1 MCNIEVPDA
10 VADVDDDGGGMK
22 GEYACFNG
30 GYVMITFSSI
40 CQKCYQSH
48 SESGFRRLERHGWC
62 ANLLYFRTKISYRD
76 EFPRSGRGQEEIKCA
91 TARNRNF
98 RRVRRVIKSIE
109 YKNNWNNHL
118 IEKTVNLDNI
128 SLIDFLGVENKNI
141 DSLAAAFPKTRIVSR
156 GNQIV
161 LRGSTAEIVQI
172 DDILASLIQHYH
184 KYGRVTEENVKSYI
198 AREEEITLPDSP
210 NGVAPDGVIIYGTR
224 GSAIKAKTVNQQRLV
239 DESGANDLVF
249 ALGPAGT
256 GKTYISVALAVR
268 ALKSKAVK
276 KIIISRPAVEAGEN
290 LGFLPGD
297 LKEKIDP
304 YLRPI
309 YDALNDMI
317 PYEKLSYYM
326 EREIIEIAP
335 LAYMRGRTLNNAF
348 VLLDEAQNT
357 TPMQMKMFLTR
368 MGPESKMIITGDPT
382 QVDLPSNQRS
392 GLKEAIRIL
401 GDVKGIGF
409 VELTDKDVVRH
420 RLVKDII
427 EAYNRES
434 PQSAVQGPRKVAS

>member
-1 MCNIEVPDA
+1 
-10 VADVDDDGGGMK
+10 
-22 GEYACFNG
+22 
-30 GYVMITFSSI
+30 
-40 CQKCYQSH
+40 
-48 SESGFRRLERHGWC
+48 
-62 ANLLYFRTKISYRD
+62 
-76 EFPRSGRGQEEIKCA
+76 
-91 TARNRNF
+91 
-98 RRVRRVIKSIE
+98 
-109 YKNNWNNHL
+109 L
-118 IEKTVNLDNI
+118 IEKVVNLENI

-141 DSLAAAFPKTRIVSR
+141 DSLAAAFPKSRIVSR

-161 LRGSTAEIVQI
+161 LKGSTSEIVQI
-172 DDILASLIQHYH
+172 DDILSSLIQHYH
-184 KYGRVTEENVKSYI
+184 KYGRITEENVKSYI
-198 AREEEITLPDSP
+198 AREEEITLPDTG
-210 NGVAPDGVIIYGTR
+210 NGITPDGVIIYGTR
-224 GSAIKAKTVNQQRLV
+224 GSAIKAKTLNQQRLV
-239 DESGANDLVF
+239 DDVKENDLVF

-256 GKTYISVALAVR
+256 GKTYISVAMAVQ

-309 YDALNDMI
+309 HDALNDMI
-317 PYEKLSYYM
+317 PFEKLSYYM

-348 VLLDEAQNT
+348 ILLDEAQNT
-357 TPMQMKMFLTR
+357 TPMQMKMFMTR

-382 QVDLPSNQRS
+382 QIDLPSNQRS

-401 GDVKGIGF
+401 RNVKGIGF

-427 EAYNRES
+427 EAYNKET
-434 PQSAVQGPRKVAS
+434 PPAAKGQA